1 MIHHYVQQKIITK
14 ALKQQVQIEG
24 EDKTHGWLFLKA

>member
-1 MIHHYVQQKIITK
+1 MYKQKIITK
-14 ALKQQVQIEG
+14 VLKQQVQIEG